1 MCMKI
6 LLCIIIKVNGA
17 IVVKRSVFFNN
28 WILIQYVVTCVCIY
42 MDMFV
47 YIYIQFLRKNVSDVS
62 LDFRVIN
69 VPTSPLLLHYKQIY
83 PLGIFHSYFD
93 LIQV

>member
-42 MDMFV
+42 MDMSV
-47 YIYIQFLRKNVSDVS
+47 SIYTVSQKD
-62 LDFRVIN
+62 R
-69 VPTSPLLLHYKQIY
+69 
-83 PLGIFHSYFD
+83 LGRELGF
-93 LIQV
+93 

>member
-6 LLCIIIKVNGA
+6 LLCIIIKVSGA

-28 WILIQYVVTCVCIY
+28 WILRVCGDLCICIY
-42 MDMFV
+42 MDMCV
-47 YIYIQFLRKNVSDVS
+47 YIYIQFLRKSVSYMS
-62 LDFRVIN
+62 LGFRVIN
-69 VPTSPLLLHYKQIY
+69 VPTSPFLLYYKQIY